1 MNILD
6 LLTGKKTKGE
16 EVNSVASKKKVDAE
30 IMVKVAR
37 TGSKVVEIALNGA
50 REVRDALEAAGIS
63 KKESEEIS
71 VNGEEADL
79 DYELEDG
86 DRVVL
91 TKNIEGGV

>member
-1 MNILD
+1 MFQS
-6 LLTGKKTKGE
+6 LTKRKEVKLFMARKKNE
-16 EVNSVASKKKVDAE
+16 DAE

-37 TGSKVVEIALNGA
+37 TGSKVVEIALNGN

-71 VNGEEADL
+71 VNGEEANL

-91 TKNIEGGV
+91 TKNIEGGL

>member
-1 MNILD
+1 M
-6 LLTGKKTKGE
+6 GRKKKTE
-16 EVNSVASKKKVDAE
+16 AE

-37 TGSKVVEIALNGA
+37 TGSRVIEVALNGG

-63 KKESEEIS
+63 KKESEEIA
-71 VNGEEADL
+71 VNGEEADS

-91 TKNIEGGV
+91 TKNIEGGL

>member
-1 MNILD
+1 M
-6 LLTGKKTKGE
+6 GKKKKE
-16 EVNSVASKKKVDAE
+16 EAE

-37 TGSKVVEIALNGA
+37 TGSKVVEVALNGG

-91 TKNIEGGV
+91 TKNIEGGL